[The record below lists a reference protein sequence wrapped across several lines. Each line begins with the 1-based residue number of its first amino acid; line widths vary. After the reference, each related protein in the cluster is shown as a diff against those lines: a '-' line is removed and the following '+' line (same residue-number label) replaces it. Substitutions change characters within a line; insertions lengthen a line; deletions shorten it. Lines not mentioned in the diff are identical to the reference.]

1 MNTRPPTLKDVAR
14 LAGAS
19 TATVS
24 RVVNVASE
32 VTCETRAKVLDA
44 ISSLQYRAN
53 AHTAELGRANGGLR
67 RKHNN
72 HLPTSTSQKTKL
84 NSAPETDAQSGS
96 RQRGRLRSLEDEY
109 SRARHLVSCL
119 LMDLEKLRSIAQKCQ
134 ESLNRI
140 SAKSPLSMGT
150 LCQVRIEP
158 RSVSRLCRRFRFVTT
173 IDDVAVRHTIE
184 LHGQQPA
191 LRQLQRI
198 FRGDSTPHFT
208 KSLKP

>member
-32 VTCETRAKVLDA
+32 VTSETRAKVLDA

-53 AHTAELGRANGGLR
+53 AHAAELGRANSGLR

-72 HLPTSTSQKTKL
+72 HLPTSTSLKAKL

-109 SRARHLVSCL
+109 FRARYLVSCL
-119 LMDLEKLRSIAQKCQ
+119 RMDLEKLRSIAQECQ
-134 ESLNRI
+134 ETLNRI
-140 SAKSPLSMGT
+140 SAKSPL
-150 LCQVRIEP
+150 
-158 RSVSRLCRRFRFVTT
+158 
-173 IDDVAVRHTIE
+173 
-184 LHGQQPA
+184 
-191 LRQLQRI
+191 
-198 FRGDSTPHFT
+198 
-208 KSLKP
+208 